1 MRTDQYMGLTKKAK
15 KIIER
20 SIQVREIGKAIM
32 PDKSEV
38 AFDRVVDKLLATK
51 TVCGKIV
58 GAWVDEVAQLHR
70 YTFCSGV
77 VYEEYVQC
85 EPWCGGPMYFIALR
99 RVRKDGSAGKFL
111 KTSLW
116 PSKETQLREEHNNS
130 AAE

>member
-20 SIQVREIGKAIM
+20 SIKVREIGKTIM

-38 AFDRVVDKLLATK
+38 AFDRVVDKLLATR

-70 YTFCSGV
+70 YTFGSGV

-85 EPWCGGPMYFIALR
+85 TPWCGGPMYFIALR

-116 PSKETQLREEHNNS
+116 SSKETQLREEHNNS
-130 AAE
+130 AAD